1 MFDNRRRIAPMNPW
15 ILVTLLIFSGCAKP
29 ATSQD
34 SAPAVANATETK
46 YQPQVGDVVF
56 QSLPHSTLTDTIEG
70 ATKSPLSHC
79 GLVAHGRGGWVVVEA
94 NGSVKETKLERWLAQ
109 GRAGKFAAYRF
120 DPEYTDKIP
129 QMIAAARRRLG
140 KPYDLRYELDDRA
153 LYCSELVY
161 KAFQEATGEPC
172 GRLVKLGEL
181 NWQPYERV
189 IRYLDGGGLPLER
202 EMITPRDLAEA
213 EQLTPV
219 FRKGL

>member
-1 MFDNRRRIAPMNPW
+1 MKPW
-15 ILVTLLIFSGCAKP
+15 VLLAFVLLSGCARP

-34 SAPAVANATETK
+34 AAPVAAASEAE

-79 GLVAHGRGGWVVVEA
+79 GLIAYGRGGWVVVEA
-94 NGSVKETKLERWLAQ
+94 NGSVKETKLDRWLAQ
-109 GRAGKFAAYRF
+109 GREGKFAAYRF
-120 DPEYTDKIP
+120 APKFADKIP
-129 QMIAAARRRLG
+129 QMIAAARSRLG

-213 EQLTPV
+213 EQLKPV

>member
-1 MFDNRRRIAPMNPW
+1 M
-15 ILVTLLIFSGCAKP
+15 
-29 ATSQD
+29 
-34 SAPAVANATETK
+34 
-46 YQPQVGDVVF
+46 
-56 QSLPHSTLTDTIEG
+56 
-70 ATKSPLSHC
+70 
-79 GLVAHGRGGWVVVEA
+79 VVEA
-94 NGSVKETKLERWLAQ
+94 NGSVKETKLDRWLAQ
-109 GRAGKFAAYRF
+109 GREGKFAAYRF
-120 DPEYTDKIP
+120 DPKYADKIP
-129 QMIAAARRRLG
+129 QMIVAARSRLG

-213 EQLTPV
+213 EQLKPV